1 MTTDWTLEDPE
12 IDTAIHPGVFLSEE
26 LEARG
31 LTARELARQ
40 SHRPPGTMSAIIAGR
55 RSVTPETALDLEKV
69 LGVSAR
75 FWLNLQ
81 TTYDLTLARLKRA
94 DRTA

>member
-1 MTTDWTLEDPE
+1 M
-12 IDTAIHPGVFLSEE
+12 DTASHPGIFLSEE

-31 LTARELARQ
+31 LTVREVARQ
-40 SHRPPGTMSAIIAGR
+40 LHRPAGTLSAVIGGR
-55 RSVTPETALDLEKV
+55 RSVTPETALDLEKA

-94 DRTA
+94 ARTA